1 MYKTKNYILLGSK
14 NLKNKPKEIF
24 DDNIVDFIDEISKS
38 ILKNKLKIIFPE
50 IISFGFWCRKKNI
63 LNLKKKKKKKKKN
76 EQIFFIKKN

>member
-63 LNLKKKKKKKKKN
+63 LNLKNYLKM
-76 EQIFFIKKN
+76 IS